1 MENEDAECFYVLYSH
16 DHGVVIFHSE
26 LEAFLTKLEWI
37 GTDAK
42 GVAGPFV
49 YSDTGKAELLE
60 ALRSALQIKDHAN
73 GACAEFT
80 SNIRMAKASIA
91 KAEGRK

>member
-1 MENEDAECFYVLYSH
+1 VCFYVLYSH
-16 DHGVVIFHSE
+16 DHGVVIFHCE
-26 LEAFLTKLEWI
+26 LEAFLAKLEWI
-37 GTDAK
+37 ETDAN
-42 GVAGPFV
+42 GVAGAFV
-49 YSDTGKAELLE
+49 YVQTGKAELLE
-60 ALRSALQIKDHAN
+60 ALRSALQIEDHAN